1 MREKIVE
8 ILKDIDEE
16 IVSYDGESL
25 IEEGLVDS
33 FTIMEILTDIED
45 QLGVKIPDE
54 KILPES
60 FVSIDKIVEL
70 VEKYG

>member
-70 VEKYG
+70 VEK

>member
-33 FTIMEILTDIED
+33 FTIMEILTDVED